1 MSYETW
7 ARDHQCYECGLY
19 PTKQMYV
26 EHLEF
31 ELEYWERQ
39 AALSPE
45 QHVANW
51 KSRNF
56 PSIAQ
61 VLEREIVRELNPL
74 QVLKPF
80 LNYAGTME
88 GTVAFDGLPLGDE
101 DRDEQGGDGEA
112 PGIPS

>member
-1 MSYETW
+1 
-7 ARDHQCYECGLY
+7 
-19 PTKQMYV
+19 MYV